1 MRSIVFIA
9 VVALAAATATAQDL
23 TNHEKLLL
31 PAFSPVPLAGVNGS
45 RFETVLRGYTEVDTS
60 YYGVASGGGSTVG
73 FQTQPALNPIFTPL
87 SYGAAGAS
95 GRFLYVEASKAPDL
109 ALQYQLVSSA
119 GRQAPLHFAALPV
132 VRTPFTTVSRILGI
146 QDDPILAYPNGQ
158 PAGVMLG
165 YAHRNTLRVYD
176 FGGNGT
182 GQVTVERFV
191 EGLFG
196 RQGTLGKVVLN
207 LDQRYGDDPTFPYFG
222 QLDLDYCL
230 PFSVHTPCS
239 AFSMRVEIAP
249 VTPGLRYWGFVSATD
264 NSTAEVT
271 VFAPQAQR

>member
-1 MRSIVFIA
+1 MRSIVLLA
-9 VVALAAATATAQDL
+9 LGLVASTAFAQDL
-23 TNHEKLLL
+23 TNYEKLLL
-31 PAFSPVPLAGVNGS
+31 PAFSPVPLVGVNGS
-45 RFETVLRGYTEVDTS
+45 TFETVLRGYTEVDTS
-60 YYGVASGGGSTVG
+60 YFTNNG
-73 FQTQPALNPIFTPL
+73 FQTQQAFNPIFTPL
-87 SYGAAGAS
+87 NYGPPGPS
-95 GRFLYVEASKAPDL
+95 GRFLYIEKSKAPDL
-109 ALQYQLVSSA
+109 ALQYQLVSAA
-119 GRQAPLHFAALPV
+119 GLQSPRHFAALPV
-132 VRTPFTTVSRILGI
+132 VRTPFTTVTRILGI
-146 QDDPILAYPNGQ
+146 PDDPILAYPNGQ

-165 YAHRNTLRVYD
+165 YGHRNTLRVYD

-249 VTPGLRYWGFVSATD
+249 VTPGLQYWGFVSATD

-271 VFAPQAQR
+271 VFAPQGQR